1 MKFIS
6 FILTLLFSSVAL
18 SQENKEIIIAGD
30 NWCPINCGEQD
41 SKKGFMIDVATEA
54 LKEAGYTVRY
64 MEVPWLRAIEMAR
77 EGRIHAIVGAFKDDA
92 PDFYYPQ
99 VPFLQLSPNSLFMLK
114 ETDWQ
119 YQNIRSFNGLR
130 IGVIKGYDYG
140 DELNTYIKSFS
151 YSKTNTLVRLSGN
164 DAVERNLKFLTR
176 GRIDV
181 YVDAEPVFWYVAN
194 AMGISE
200 KVKHVG
206 SISSREPC
214 YIAFSPAKP
223 ESEALMLA
231 LDKGVISLK
240 QQKRLA
246 AIADK
251 YALPKSSYQW

>member
-1 MKFIS
+1 MKFIT
-6 FILTLLFSSVAL
+6 FILTLLLSSTAL
-18 SQENKEIIIAGD
+18 SEESKEIIIAGD

-114 ETDWQ
+114 ETEWQ
-119 YQNIRSFNGLR
+119 YQNIRSFNGVR

-140 DELNTYIKSFS
+140 DEMNTYIKSFS
-151 YSKTNTLVRLSGN
+151 YSKTSTLVQLSGN

-176 GRIDV
+176 
-181 YVDAEPVFWYVAN
+181 
-194 AMGISE
+194 
-200 KVKHVG
+200 K
-206 SISSREPC
+206 
-214 YIAFSPAKP
+214 
-223 ESEALMLA
+223 
-231 LDKGVISLK
+231 
-240 QQKRLA
+240 
-246 AIADK
+246 
-251 YALPKSSYQW
+251 